1 MYEVTCDILTF
12 WTGHGGLSGGVLA
25 SDASLP
31 IAAGD
36 SVSTFADTEPCWGLY
51 CLLAPAV
58 IAPLL
63 VIVLRP
69 LFAMFVRESAA
80 LYAHRRVPKS
90 LAEAAG
96 HYLAAFN
103 VIVFIGIW
111 AAAFACHLAGAPSAV
126 TITLSVTGVV
136 GAFIATICVVGAL
149 PGIKGLAVYLVGV
162 VTFGGGNLP
171 LIVVVPTLFLL
182 F

>member
-1 MYEVTCDILTF
+1 MYEVTCDILAL
-12 WTGHGGLSGGVLA
+12 WTEHGGSSGGEV
-25 SDASLP
+25 SSGASLP

-36 SVSTFADTEPCWGLY
+36 SVSIFAETGPFRGLY

-58 IAPLL
+58 LAPLL

-69 LFAMFVRESAA
+69 LFAMFVRESAV
-80 LYAHRRVPKS
+80 LYAHRHLPRS

-111 AAAFACHLAGAPSAV
+111 AAAFTCHFVGAPTAM
-126 TITLSVTGVV
+126 TITVSVVGVI
-136 GAFIATICVVGAL
+136 GAFIATTCVVGAL
-149 PGIKGLAVYLVGV
+149 PGIKGLAVYMVGV

-171 LIVVVPTLFLL
+171 LIVTVPALFVL